1 MKSGISVVLVD
12 NGKHGIFGPI
22 SQDVDEILIDFHRFL
37 TAKPR
42 NHAASSSQ
50 TMRRAECH
58 NTNKPQTNDQKLNS
72 GQNAPFT

>member
-42 NHAASSSQ
+42 NHAASSSNP
-50 TMRRAECH
+50 TRRAGCQTTKQPH
-58 NTNKPQTNDQKLNS
+58 ADHQKPRS
-72 GQNAPFT
+72 GQNALSI